1 MTKGI
6 ILLSLVILIIVII
19 AFFIFRG
26 VMLWYWKINE
36 IVTKLDLIL
45 SELRKLSERTLIK

>member
-1 MTKGI
+1 MIKGI
-6 ILLSLVILIIVII
+6 LLALVILII

-45 SELRKLSERTLIK
+45 SELRKLSERSLIK

>member
-1 MTKGI
+1 MIKGI
-6 ILLSLVILIIVII
+6 LLALVILVILII

-36 IVTKLDLIL
+36 LVTKLDLIL
-45 SELRKLSERTLIK
+45 SELRKLSERALTK